1 MSFDASFFVAL
12 AFVLVILGFLK
23 LKLPKKAMDALD
35 TRSAAIK
42 AELDEARALRDEA
55 RALLA
60 DYEQRLKAAEKEA
73 AVLIEQAHKD
83 VRRITEEA
91 GIAMQ
96 ARLEQRT
103 QRAGE
108 KIARA
113 EAQLIQEIRTATTR
127 LAIGAATNLIAEA
140 NSSALNDK
148 LIAQTLEAVEKNFH

>member
-23 LKLPKKAMDALD
+23 LKLPKKAMTALD

-42 AELDEARALRDEA
+42 AELDEARNLRDEA
-55 RALLA
+55 RSLLA

-73 AVLIEQAHKD
+73 AQLIEQAREDAK
-83 VRRITEEA
+83 RITEEA
-91 GIAMQ
+91 GMAMQ

-113 EAQLIQEIRTATTR
+113 ETQLVQEVRQATTR
-127 LAIGAATNLIAEA
+127 LAVEAAATLIAEA
-140 NSSALNDK
+140 GSQELNDK
-148 LIAQTLEAVEKNFH
+148 LIAQTLKAVEKNFH